1 MTRAAEPDPVLP
13 LVRAGTAVLFV
24 LAVANGAFLYFFPSM
39 AEPDYAWAIAL
50 PVSAA
55 FIGAGYLAGALGTGI
70 GIFKARYWRSVR
82 ALVPGFFLLT
92 ATLFVATLIES
103 EQFRWDYFPT
113 WMWTVVYA
121 VAPFAAVYLWNLQER
136 VPGEQPER
144 DSRLPSLWVPAGLLG
159 VLLGIAS
166 VVLFA
171 APDSV
176 LEEWPWEITPLLA
189 RVFGS
194 WYLLA
199 AVILIVS
206 AASVRKAHEIPIPL
220 ATVAAWSLLTLL
232 LPLLHPDAVD
242 TDGAGFWLWLGLHA
256 AVLASCVFAVVRSA
270 TLMRADGARL

>member
-1 MTRAAEPDPVLP
+1 MTRAAEPDLMLP
-13 LVRAGTAVLFV
+13 LVRAATAVLFV
-24 LAVANGAFLYFFPSM
+24 LAIANGAFLYFFPSS

-70 GIFKARYWRSVR
+70 GIFRARHWRSVR

-92 ATLFVATLIES
+92 AALFVATLIES

-136 VPGEQPER
+136 VGGEQPER
-144 DSRLPSLWVPAGLLG
+144 DLRLPSLWVPAGFLG
-159 VLLGIAS
+159 VLLGIAG

-171 APDSV
+171 APDS
-176 LEEWPWEITPLLA
+176 LREEWPWEITPLLA
-189 RVFGS
+189 RVSGS

-206 AASVRKAHEIPIPL
+206 AASVRKAHEIPIPFAMV
-220 ATVAAWSLLTLL
+220 ATWSLLTLL

-242 TDGAGFWLWLGLHA
+242 TDGAGFWLWFGLQT
-256 AVLASCVFAVVRSA
+256 AVMASCAFAIVRSVV
-270 TLMRADGARL
+270 LMRVDGARL